1 MSKHVLYL
9 LLASAA
15 LSSPALALEDEQKRE
30 IVVTARSLKDTGDA
44 LKKCLEQKCPPD
56 QDIKATLAHAENLFV
71 DGDYKT
77 ARATLISSLGRNR
90 KHRGKYAEEVSNLLR
105 ANGNIAEHLGEANSY
120 RLSILD
126 MRDTLKSAFP
136 KDDIRVLGAEIE
148 VADSRQRLGY
158 MEEARDKYSAI
169 AAQAL
174 AMGKPKVAAIARLRR
189 VSSFI
194 QEAQKAKTN
203 FAIKEAEKEIDAFM
217 TAPPKGAEDFT
228 IVAEILRTRLDRKS
242 GNKESTD
249 NLIKRYVAMG
259 FGAER
264 PMLISANPIEN
275 NSDIKATRMAA
286 GGSDLNRV
294 NTAVVEDRWVDLG
307 FWINSEGRV
316 EDVEILRSE
325 GSTDWVAPVLKS
337 LKSRIYTPAKSK
349 NGTDPGFY
357 AVERYSLTA
366 DRVYDN
372 LGQDIFRTQKAL
384 GHRNINSTVQYL
396 SFREA
401 DIEAAILAM

>member
-15 LSSPALALEDEQKRE
+15 MSSPALALEDEQKRE

-242 GNKESTD
+242 GNKGSTD

-275 NSDIKATRMAA
+275 NGDIKATRMAA

-316 EDVEILRSE
+316 EDVEVLRSE

-337 LKSRIYTPAKSK
+337 LKSRIYTPAKAK
-349 NGTDPGFY
+349 NDTDPGFY

-366 DRVYDN
+366 DWVYDN
-372 LGQDIFRTQKAL
+372 TGTRIRQRSAVPKIQRMD
-384 GHRNINSTVQYL
+384 L
-396 SFREA
+396 SE
-401 DIEAAILAM
+401 

>member
-1 MSKHVLYL
+1 MSRRL
-9 LLASAA
+9 LILLVASAA
-15 LSSPALALEDEQKRE
+15 LSTPAMAWEDEQKRE

-44 LKKCLEQKCPPD
+44 LKKCLSQKCPPD

-71 DGDYKT
+71 EGDYKT
-77 ARATLISSLGRNR
+77 ARSTLLSSLGRNR

-105 ANGNIAEHLGEANSY
+105 ANGNVAEHLGEANSY

-126 MRDTLKSAFP
+126 MRDTLKSAYA

-158 MEEARDKYSAI
+158 MDEARDKYATI
-169 AAQAL
+169 AEQAL
-174 AMGKPKVAAIARLRR
+174 TMGKPKVAAIARLRR

-194 QEAQKAKTN
+194 QEAQKSKTD

-217 TAPPKGAEDFT
+217 SAPPKGAEDFT

-242 GNKESTD
+242 GNKDSTD
-249 NLIKRYVAMG
+249 SLIKRYVALG
-259 FGAER
+259 YGADR
-264 PMLISANPIEN
+264 PMLITANPIDN
-275 NSDIKATRMAA
+275 NTDIKAARMAQ

-294 NTAVVEDRWVDLG
+294 NTSVVEDRWVDIG

-316 EDVEILRSE
+316 EDTEILRSE
-325 GSTDWVAPVLKS
+325 GSTDWVAPVVKS

-366 DRVYDN
+366 DWVYDN
-372 LGQDIFRTQKAL
+372 TGTRIRQRSAVPKIQRMD
-384 GHRNINSTVQYL
+384 L
-396 SFREA
+396 SE
-401 DIEAAILAM
+401 